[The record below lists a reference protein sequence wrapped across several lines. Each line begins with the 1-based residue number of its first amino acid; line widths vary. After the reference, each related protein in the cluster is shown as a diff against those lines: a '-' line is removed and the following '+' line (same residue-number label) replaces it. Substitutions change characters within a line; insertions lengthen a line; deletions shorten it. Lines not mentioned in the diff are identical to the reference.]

1 MADTLTDTGLEP
13 APSPELVYHAL
24 NARLNLYDANGKIQF
39 DADRQA
45 ARQYFLQHVNQNT
58 VFFHDI
64 EEKLDYLVE
73 EGYYE
78 GGVLER
84 YSPEF
89 VKAAFKAAYAH
100 RFRIET
106 FLGAFKY
113 GWT

>member
-13 APSPELVYHAL
+13 VPSPEFDYHAL
-24 NARLNLYDANGKIQF
+24 M
-39 DADRQA
+39 
-45 ARQYFLQHVNQNT
+45 
-58 VFFHDI
+58 
-64 EEKLDYLVE
+64 VE

-100 RFRIET
+100 RFRFET

-113 GWT
+113 YTSYTLKVRGGVIGRCSKS

>member
-13 APSPELVYHAL
+13 APSPELDYHAL
-24 NARLNLYDANGKIQF
+24 M
-39 DADRQA
+39 
-45 ARQYFLQHVNQNT
+45 
-58 VFFHDI
+58 
-64 EEKLDYLVE
+64 VE

-100 RFRIET
+100 RFR
-106 FLGAFKY
+106 FGPSWAPSNMAGLKQDRCVVA
-113 GWT
+113 